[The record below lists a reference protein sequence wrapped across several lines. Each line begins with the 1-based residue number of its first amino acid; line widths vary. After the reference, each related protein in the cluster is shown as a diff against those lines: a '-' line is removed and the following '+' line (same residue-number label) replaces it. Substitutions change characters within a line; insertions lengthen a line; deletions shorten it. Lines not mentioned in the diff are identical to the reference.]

1 MNQYFRGQ
9 NIGQFVL
16 AGTPRVKNWRIF
28 AGAELYC
35 PIALAQGSWCIQIR
49 EKMLDFTGVTYVVFL
64 LCVH

>member
-35 PIALAQGSWCIQIR
+35 PIALAQGS
-49 EKMLDFTGVTYVVFL
+49 
-64 LCVH
+64 